1 MTTPQQVISEI
12 SVIELTSFIELT
24 SYSDPAGDILIS
36 VSPDKLRACMRI
48 TRGAGD
54 KSPSFK
60 KVIDLL
66 SSKGVNTGIHESII
80 EQTLATLNEI
90 YNDYLPQSSKE
101 PLAVLFVNLIADATI
116 ESSKD
121 YIDQFNKNFNVL
133 SLSKKEMSKAK
144 NIFGLTFS
152 DVQEDGQLFHKG
164 YTYLLKRTNEG
175 WRIKYVYVQGDP
187 ERDQVY
193 SDILALTN
201 IYQSD

>member
-1 MTTPQQVISEI
+1 MNSKKKAFGIALIILSLLIVLMIPLLPVKMNRIADLSALNNIDENI
-12 SVIELTSFIELT
+12 AIIYFGFPNC
-24 SYSDPAGDILIS
+24 SDVCP
-36 VSPDKLRACMRI
+36 
-48 TRGAGD
+48 T
-54 KSPSFK
+54 
-60 KVIDLL
+60 
-66 SSKGVNTGIHESII
+66 
-80 EQTLATLNEI
+80 TLATLNEI

-133 SLSKKEMSKAK
+133 SLSKEEISKAK

-164 YTYLLKRTNEG
+164 YTYLLKRTNKA

-201 IYQSD
+201 LYQSG